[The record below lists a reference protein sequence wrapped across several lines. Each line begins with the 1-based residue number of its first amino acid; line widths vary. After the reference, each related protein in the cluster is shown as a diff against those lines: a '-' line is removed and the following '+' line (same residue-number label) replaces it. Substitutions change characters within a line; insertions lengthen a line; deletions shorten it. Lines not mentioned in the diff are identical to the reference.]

1 MSSSIFARL
10 NPTEIELLY
19 QSWNNDPTSVDPVWA
34 AYFEGYALGSGKE
47 AAPSRPTSRLPF
59 VPVETVQEIVSADP
73 STYFRR
79 NGHHFADIN
88 PLYPISREERLA
100 SLPEGICADAETI
113 CRLFDLYCDKTGYEY
128 THIDSPE
135 IVNWIKARIESS
147 DQEVLNTPEKRIS
160 ALEKLLQSEQF
171 EEFLGKKFLGEK
183 RFSLEGGEGLIVLLQ
198 SILDNCPANEIS
210 HVELGMAHRGRL
222 NVLANILH
230 KSLRNIFYEFT
241 PDYMPDNPE
250 GGSDVKYHLG
260 YATTLTFPDG
270 QSLDVT
276 LSANPS
282 HLEAVDPIV
291 EGRARAVQHEIGD
304 NARKKVLPILIHG
317 DAAFAGQGLVSEVL
331 NLSQLRG
338 YKTGGTI
345 HIIVN
350 NQIGFTTDP
359 GEARSSRYATD
370 MAKMVQAPI
379 LHVNGESPEALVKAA
394 LFALDF
400 RQKFAFDIVLDI
412 YCYRKLGHNE
422 TDQSSF
428 TNPMLAATI
437 ANHPGAVASYSRE
450 LIERGDLTEAGF
462 KEIAD
467 RQWQAMEEQLQQL
480 SAMSVHSI
488 MPPLSSTRGHGV
500 LPYSHDII
508 NTGITPNMYR
518 FVGEGITRLPEGFHL
533 HPTLEKR
540 VFARR
545 KAAFENGT
553 PLDWGMGEALA
564 WGSLMMEGTPV
575 RISGQDC
582 QRGTFSHRH
591 AVVHDQET
599 GAIHIPLEHLSPDQ
613 APFRIFNSSLS
624 EASILGFE
632 YGYSLGSPDTLTM
645 WEAQFGDFANG
656 AQVIID
662 QFIAAAEAKWRQGSS
677 ITLLLPHGYEGAGSE
692 HSSAR
697 IERYLQLCAQ
707 RNMQILNLTTP
718 AQLFH
723 ALRRQIKQK
732 AAKPMVIFTPKSLLS
747 LPDAVSPMKDFLS
760 PSGFQEILPDP
771 ESPTP
776 RECRRVILCSGKV
789 FYDLMNY
796 RREHGITDTL
806 IVRIEQL
813 YPIYDE
819 LLTYTLAPYEHIRDY
834 CWCQEE
840 PENMGP
846 WNHIRPRLNRI
857 LSASFRYAGRLAMA
871 CPAEGAKSLHK
882 AAQKRLL
889 SSAFN
894 TRETL

>member
-10 NPTEIELLY
+10 NPEEIERLY
-19 QSWNNDPTSVDPVWA
+19 NDWNNDPVSVDPVWA
-34 AYFEGYALGSGKE
+34 AYFEGYALGTNRDKC
-47 AAPSRPTSRLPF
+47 PTADFSPATSTI
-59 VPVETVQEIVSADP
+59 PQELVSTDP
-73 STYFRR
+73 TAYFRR
-79 NGHHFADIN
+79 HGHHFADIN
-88 PLYPISREERLA
+88 PLYPSPKEERLA
-100 SLPEGICADAETI
+100 RLPKGLDVDRDTLTH
-113 CRLFDLYCDKTGYEY
+113 LFDLYCGKIGYEY
-128 THIDSPE
+128 THLDSP
-135 IVNWIKARIESS
+135 IIINWIRSRIEASS
-147 DQEVLNTPEKRIS
+147 QELLNTPEKRIT
-160 ALEKLLQSEQF
+160 ALEQLLKSEQF

-198 SILDNCPANEIS
+198 TILEDCPHKGIS
-210 HVELGMAHRGRL
+210 HVEMGMAHRGRL

-241 PDYMPDNPE
+241 PDYLPDNPE

-260 YATTLTFPDG
+260 YETSLHFPAGD
-270 QSLDVT
+270 LHVN
-276 LSANPS
+276 LSSNPS
-282 HLEAVDPIV
+282 HLEAVDPVV
-291 EGRARAVQHEIGD
+291 EGRARAIQHELGD
-304 NARKKVLPILIHG
+304 HERQHVLPILIHG

-350 NQIGFTTDP
+350 NQIGFTTVP

-379 LHVNGESPEALVKAA
+379 LHVNGESPEALTKAA
-394 LFALDF
+394 LFALEF
-400 RQKFAFDIVLDI
+400 RQQFGFDVVLDM

-422 TDQSSF
+422 TDQASF
-428 TNPMLAATI
+428 TNPLLVQTI
-437 ANHPGAVASYSRE
+437 AAHPGAVASYSRE
-450 LIERGDLTEAGF
+450 LINRGDLTEEGF
-462 KEIAD
+462 REIAA
-467 RQWQAMEEQLQQL
+467 RHWQSMEEQLQKI
-480 SAMSVHSI
+480 SGMSVHSL

-508 NTGITPNMYR
+508 DTGISSDMYH
-518 FVGEGITRLPEGFHL
+518 FIGEALTRLPEGFNL

-540 VFARR
+540 IFARR
-545 KAAFENGT
+545 KAAFQNET
-553 PLDWGMGEALA
+553 PLDWGMGEALC
-564 WGSLMMEGTPV
+564 WGSLVMEGTPV

-591 AVVHDQET
+591 AVVHDQKT
-599 GAIHIPLEHLSPDQ
+599 GEIYIPLEHLSPDQ
-613 APFRIFNSSLS
+613 ATFRIFNSSLS

-662 QFIAAAEAKWRQGSS
+662 QFIAAAEAKWKQGSS

-732 AAKPMVIFTPKSLLS
+732 ASKPMIIFTPKSLLS
-747 LPDAVSPMKDFLS
+747 HPAAVSPMKDFLT

-771 ESPTP
+771 ESPDP

-789 FYDLMNY
+789 FYDLLNY
-796 RREHGITDTL
+796 RREHGIADTL
-806 IVRIEQL
+806 IIRIEQL

-819 LLTYTLAPYEHIRDY
+819 LLTYTLAPYEHLRDF

-857 LSASFRYAGRLAMA
+857 LATTFRYAGRLAMA

-889 SSAFN
+889 SNAFN
-894 TRETL
+894 FRETL